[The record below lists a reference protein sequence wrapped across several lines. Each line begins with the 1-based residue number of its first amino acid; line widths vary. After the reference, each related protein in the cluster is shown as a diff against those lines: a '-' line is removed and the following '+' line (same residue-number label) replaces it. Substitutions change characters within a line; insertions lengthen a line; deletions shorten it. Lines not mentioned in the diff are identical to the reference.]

1 MAWSQDEERML
12 AMIER
17 QLSDEDPR
25 LAARLDSFNARVQ
38 RRERGRRRADRHG
51 DRYSDRRGERRRR
64 WPRRST
70 VVIIV
75 SWLLIATLVATLLIM
90 AFRHDAAALGV

>member
-17 QLSDEDPR
+17 QLSDDDPR
-25 LAARLDSFNARVQ
+25 LAARLDSFNSRVE
-38 RRERGRRRADRHG
+38 RRERGRRKTPESGQRKG
-51 DRYSDRRGERRRR
+51 RR

-90 AFRHDAAALGV
+90 AFRHDAAAIGV

>member
-17 QLSDEDPR
+17 HLTDEDPK
-25 LAARLDSFNARVQ
+25 LAARIESFNQRAE
-38 RRERGRRRADRHG
+38 RREHGRRRATDRA
-51 DRYSDRRGERRRR
+51 GER

-70 VVIIV
+70 LIIV
-75 SWLLIATLVATLLIM
+75 LSWVLIVVLIAALLIM
-90 AFRHDAAALGV
+90 ALQHNAAVLTA

>member
-17 QLSDEDPR
+17 HLTDEDPR
-25 LAARLDSFNARVQ
+25 LAARLESFNERVE
-38 RRERGRRRADRHG
+38 RRQRGRRRAAGRA
-51 DRYSDRRGERRRR
+51 RQ

-70 VVIIV
+70 LIIVV
-75 SWLLIATLVATLLIM
+75 SWLLIATLIATLLIM
-90 AFRHDAAALGV
+90 ALRNDAAAFPM

>member
-17 QLSDEDPR
+17 HLTDEDPR
-25 LAARLDSFNARVQ
+25 LAARLESFNERVE
-38 RRERGRRRADRHG
+38 RRQRGRRRAVGRA
-51 DRYSDRRGERRRR
+51 RQ

-70 VVIIV
+70 LIIVV
-75 SWLLIATLVATLLIM
+75 SWLLIATLIATLLIM
-90 AFRHDAAALGV
+90 ALRNDAAAFPM